1 MGTPRP
7 PGYRTTG
14 WSGRTAPHE
23 RSPCR
28 RADGP
33 LNLLMDSTGITFPGD
48 GGWQARKHGPPD
60 RRDPD
65 PRRPD
70 EPLPRPRPR
79 RDRPRRLTPAGKGE
93 ATPQARVL
101 QQRRPGRRS
110 RLFE

>member
-65 PRRPD
+65 PRR
-70 EPLPRPRPR
+70 
-79 RDRPRRLTPAGKGE
+79 LTPAGKGE